1 MNIAN
6 MMIKIACAFAV
17 IVLAASAAPPNSSP
31 ARHYQTPPVR
41 NDGWQTASADS
52 VGFDSARLAAL
63 TQNIRNWP
71 ELGVHAILI
80 ERNGRL
86 VYEEYFDGFDERW
99 GQSLGRV
106 NITAESK
113 HDLRSVTKRTAG

>member
-1 MNIAN
+1 MNIAKFILR
-6 MMIKIACAFAV
+6 MACAFAV
-17 IVLAASAAPPNSSP
+17 TVLAASAAPLNSSP
-31 ARHYQTPPVR
+31 ERYQTPPAR

-63 TQNIRNWP
+63 TQSIRNWP

-99 GQSLGRV
+99 GQSIGRV
-106 NITAESK
+106 SMTAE
-113 HDLRSVTKRTAG
+113 TKRSQIRY